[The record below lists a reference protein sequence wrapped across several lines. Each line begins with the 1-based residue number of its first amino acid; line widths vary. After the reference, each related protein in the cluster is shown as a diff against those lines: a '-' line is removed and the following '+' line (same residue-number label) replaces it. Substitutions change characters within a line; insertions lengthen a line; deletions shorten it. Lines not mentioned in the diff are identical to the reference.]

1 MRQLLFF
8 VFFLRNKHTHTH
20 THTHKGEGKGFQHKS
35 IPQLHSK
42 VIVTFKG
49 GWDKLYYTQHTLLSN
64 VRQLLFIFSFFFF
77 LIFLETNTHTHTHTQ
92 RRGKEVLTQK
102 YTTIPLKSHVNF

>member
-1 MRQLLFF
+1 MWDNYSFF
-8 VFFLRNKHTHTH
+8 FFFLRNKHTHTH

-42 VIVTFKG
+42 AMVTFKG

-64 VRQLLFIFSFFFF
+64 VGQLPFFFF
-77 LIFLETNTHTHTHTQ
+77 FEKQTHTYKEK
-92 RRGKEVLTQK
+92 GKG
-102 YTTIPLKSHVNF
+102 F